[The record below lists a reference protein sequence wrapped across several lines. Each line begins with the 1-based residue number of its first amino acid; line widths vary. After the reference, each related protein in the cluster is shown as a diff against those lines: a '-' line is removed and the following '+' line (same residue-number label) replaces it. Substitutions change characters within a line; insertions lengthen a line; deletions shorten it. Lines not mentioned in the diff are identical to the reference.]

1 MDKNLQLI
9 WTNRV
14 LRAFSVLTGIV
25 GGLLAVVAMIGDVV
39 KTIQGL
45 GLVPNKW
52 LGIAGGL
59 VSIGTVAA
67 TFSKTPSRAIA
78 AAVPPGKSPPPPD
91 PPKV

>member
-1 MDKNLQLI
+1 MDKNMQLI

-25 GGLLAVVAMIGDVV
+25 GGLVAAVAMIGDVV
-39 KTIQGL
+39 KTIQGA

-59 VSIGTVAA
+59 VSLGTIAA
-67 TFSKTPSRAIA
+67 TFSKTPSQAIA
-78 AAVPPGKSPPPPD
+78 AAVPPGQPPA
-91 PPKV
+91 PKP

>member
-14 LRAFSVLTGIV
+14 LRVFSVITGIV
-25 GGLLAVVAMIGDVV
+25 GGLVAVVAMVGDVV

-59 VSIGTVAA
+59 VTLGTIAA
-67 TFSKTPSRAIA
+67 TYSKTPSQAIA
-78 AAVPPGKSPPPPD
+78 AAVPPGKTPPPG
-91 PPKV
+91 